1 MKIRS
6 RMLLLAGGLVAAGS
20 LVFALSVRATDDV
33 VVAKSDVVTLRA
45 SDLKTLLGD
54 LDPAAQQRL
63 RQQPDALS
71 GVLKQELG
79 RRVLVHE
86 AQDKG
91 WDKRPQVQ
99 AMIAR
104 ARDEVIASSYLQ
116 SVAAPPEAYPSAD
129 ELAQA
134 YKLNQDKFMQ
144 PRRYQLAQI
153 YLAVPAGTDPQSA
166 TAQAQQAK
174 AQKIAREVKAA
185 PQRFADIARSDSDD
199 KNSAAKGGDLGW
211 APESQI
217 VPAIKTVVTGLGK
230 GEISDPI
237 LAADG
242 WHIVRLLDTRP
253 AAPAALAEVS
263 DQLRQL
269 LRQQRARQSA
279 AAYVSKLESDEH
291 IAVDEIGLQKV
302 ATALVTP

>member
-1 MKIRS
+1 MKMRS

-33 VVAKSDVVTLRA
+33 VVAKSDVVSLRA

-54 LDPAAQQRL
+54 LDPAARQRL

-104 ARDEVIASSYLQ
+104 ARDDVIASSYLQ
-116 SVAAPPEAYPSAD
+116 SVAAPPETYPSAD

-153 YLAVPAGTDPQSA
+153 YLAVPAGTDAQSA
-166 TAQAQQAK
+166 TAQTQQAK

-185 PQRFADIARSDSDD
+185 PQRFADIARSDSEDR
-199 KNSAAKGGDLGW
+199 NSATKGGDLGW

-217 VPAIKTVVTGLGK
+217 VPSIKTVVTGLGK

-242 WHIVRLLDTRP
+242 WHIVRLLDTKP

-279 AAYVSKLESDEH
+279 AAYVSK
-291 IAVDEIGLQKV
+291 
-302 ATALVTP
+302 

>member
-1 MKIRS
+1 MKTRS

-20 LVFALSVRATDDV
+20 LVFALTVRATDDV
-33 VVAKSDVVTLRA
+33 VVAKSDVVTLHA

-54 LDPAAQQRL
+54 LDPAAQRRL

-71 GVLKQELG
+71 SVLKQELG
-79 RRVLVHE
+79 RRVLVQE

-99 AMIAR
+99 AMVAR

-116 SVAAPPEAYPSAD
+116 SVAAPPESYPSAD

-153 YLAVPAGTDPQSA
+153 YLAVPAGTDALSA

-185 PQRFADIARSDSDD
+185 PQRFADIARSDSED
-199 KNSAAKGGDLGW
+199 KNSAAKGDLGW
-211 APESQI
+211 APEIQI

-242 WHIVRLLDTRP
+242 WHIVRLLDTKP

-302 ATALVTP
+302 ATALVNP

>member
-1 MKIRS
+1 MNARS
-6 RMLLLAGGLVAAGS
+6 RLLLLAGGLLAAG
-20 LVFALSVRATDDV
+20 LLIFGLTVRATDDV

-45 SDLKTLLGD
+45 SDLRSLLGE
-54 LDPAAQQRL
+54 LDPAARQRL
-63 RQQPDALS
+63 GRQPDALA

-116 SVAAPPEAYPSAD
+116 SVALPPEAYPSPD

-134 YKLNQDKFMQ
+134 YKANQDKFMQ

-153 YLAVPAGTDPQSA
+153 YLSVPTGADAQSA
-166 TAQAQQAK
+166 AAQVQQAR
-174 AQKIAREVKAA
+174 AQKIARELKAA
-185 PQRFADIARSDSDD
+185 PQRFADVARSDSED
-199 KNSAAKGGDLGW
+199 KSSAVKGGDLGW

-217 VPAIKTVVTGLGK
+217 VPAIKVVVSGLGK

-253 AAPAALAEVS
+253 AAPAALEEVR

-269 LRQQRARQSA
+269 LRQQRARQGA
-279 AAYVSKLESDEH
+279 ASYVSKLESDEH
-291 IAVDEIGLQKV
+291 VAVDEIGLQKV
-302 ATALVTP
+302 ATTLVNP